1 MPILLTL
8 FEIVSNVEQFDRAL
22 EVVKEYI
29 ELHQKIRE
37 AQPLEPGVVDGELA
51 RALFSLHDVHAKCG
65 NRQECLDAFNEC
77 DAVMTPFKATPE
89 ADPALARLKEVL
101 DAERPKMN
109 ELKETL
115 KAEKAERQA
124 LELARARELET
135 RM

>member
-1 MPILLTL
+1 MCDLQDLSIANFLDKKVR
-8 FEIVSNVEQFDRAL
+8 EIKDN
-22 EVVKEYI
+22 
-29 ELHQKIRE
+29 
-37 AQPLEPGVVDGELA
+37 PGYV
-51 RALFSLHDVHAKCG
+51 
-65 NRQECLDAFNEC
+65 
-77 DAVMTPFKATPE
+77 FK
-89 ADPALARLKEVL
+89 RLKEVL